1 MRLPEQ
7 LAFREN
13 WATARRGKMRAH
25 NTSGRRHTDLRVKI
39 LATAAAAKGD
49 DGEEEQNVV

>member
-13 WATARRGKMRAH
+13 WATARREKMHAP
-25 NTSGRRHTDLRVKI
+25 NMSGWRHTDPRAQI
-39 LATAAAAKGD
+39 LAAAAAKGD
-49 DGEEEQNVV
+49 DGEEEQNVY